1 MALSKIKDTDY
12 LFSTARVRSIEKNM
26 LTRERAEKMIDA
38 KTNEDALK
46 VLDDLSYGNG
56 NEMISSNDYERL
68 LTEEHKKTYDFIT
81 SVAPELDFFNM
92 FLYPYD
98 YHNLKV
104 IMKSEYLGIDFSD
117 SLVDTGSIDLK
128 TIKYSVKERDFSQ
141 LTENMGKAL
150 KEIIETFPKTN
161 DPQFIDIILDKYCYD
176 EMLKSAENTKSE
188 FIIDYVKMQI
198 DTINVKT
205 YVRLKR
211 MKKSWDFFNKVFLN
225 GGNIHEQVFI
235 KNYDEPF
242 EKFADQLS
250 VYGFKELF
258 LEGTEAL
265 VNTGMFTK
273 LEKLLDNKLI
283 DYVKRAKY
291 VPFGIEPL
299 VGYLIA
305 KDNEIKIARIKICVI
320 GDKQSVLGFKAV
332 GLDVFDC
339 STKEEAK
346 HTLQKAVKDD
356 YAIIYITESVFAEIK
371 DSIYEYNEMRL
382 PAIIPIPGM
391 KGQYQA

>member
-1 MALSKIKDTDY
+1 MALAKIKDTDY

-38 KTNEDALK
+38 KTTEDAIK
-46 VLDDLSYGNG
+46 VLDDISYGYG
-56 NEMISSNDYERL
+56 NEVVDSNDYEKL

-81 SVAPELDFFNM
+81 SVAPELNFFNM

-104 IMKSEYLGIDFSD
+104 IMKSEYLGIDASD
-117 SLVDTGSIDLK
+117 ILVDTGSVDLK
-128 TIKYSVKERDFSQ
+128 TLIFSVKEREFSE

-161 DPQFIDIILDKYCYD
+161 DPQIIDIILDRYCYD
-176 EMLKSAENTKSE
+176 EMLGSAEITKSN

-198 DTINVKT
+198 DAINLKT

-211 MKKSWDFFNKVFLN
+211 MNKSWDFFTKVFLN
-225 GGNIHEQVFI
+225 GGKIHEQVFI

-242 EKFADQLS
+242 EKFAEQLS
-250 VYGFKELF
+250 AYGFKEIF

-265 VNTGMFTK
+265 ENTGMFTK
-273 LEKLLDNKLI
+273 MEKLLDNKLI
-283 DYVKRAKY
+283 EHVKQAKY

-299 VGYLIA
+299 AGYLIA
-305 KDNEIKIARIKICVI
+305 KDNEIKIARIILAGKLAGISPELI
-320 GDKQSVLGFKAV
+320 R
-332 GLDVFDC
+332 
-339 STKEEAK
+339 E
-346 HTLQKAVKDD
+346 
-356 YAIIYITESVFAEIK
+356 
-371 DSIYEYNEMRL
+371 RL
-382 PAIIPIPGM
+382 RET
-391 KGQYQA
+391 YV